1 MYDLTEFINKHPGGS
16 HWINLTKGHN
26 ISEHFRVHHL
36 NFEKAKAVL
45 DNYYIGQCPI
55 KQEPRYT
62 F

>member
-45 DNYYIGQCPI
+45 DNYYIG
-55 KQEPRYT
+55 
-62 F
+62 